1 MNDNNLSSQTL
12 ESMSQA
18 VWYNRWTLN
27 KFKKYLKG
35 DILEVGCGIG
45 NFTPAL
51 TKYGKVWAID
61 IESGYLDQTRKVVN
75 GEVLVGVGDIEKGK
89 YNFGDKKFDSIVCLN
104 VLEHIKN
111 DREALKNL
119 YKLLK
124 DRGYLILLVPSHP
137 KLYGAID
144 QSIGH
149 FRRYDKNDL
158 INQLKDTGCVLVS
171 CKRVNFLGGIGWWV
185 AQRIFK
191 EKTVKEENIKI
202 FNILAPLILP
212 LEDIMEPPLG
222 TSILVI
228 AQKRS

>member
-1 MNDNNLSSQTL
+1 MKAKYSQQTL

-45 NFTPAL
+45 NFTSSL
-51 TKYGKVWAID
+51 TKYGRVWAID
-61 IESGYLDQTRKVVN
+61 IEKNYVEETMKKVN
-75 GEVLVGVGDIEKGK
+75 GKASVGMGNIEQGK
-89 YNFGDKKFDSIVCLN
+89 YFFNTKKFNSVVCVN
-104 VLEHIKN
+104 VLEHIGN
-111 DREALKNL
+111 DKQALKNL
-119 YKLLK
+119 YKLLE
-124 DRGYLILLVPSHP
+124 DREYLILLVPSHP

-158 INQLKDTGCVLVS
+158 INKLKDVGFAIVS
-171 CKRVNFLGGIGWWV
+171 FRRVNFLGAIGWWI
-185 AQRIFK
+185 AQKILR
-191 EKTVKEENIKI
+191 EKTIKEDNIKI
-202 FNILAPLILP
+202 FNVVAPLVLP

-228 AQKRS
+228 AQKKS